1 MQMQRHISDKI
12 VPLLKSAG
20 FISDDTQC
28 CTALCYTDNFA
39 IAKLNT
45 ETALSYEEKSGSRK
59 ILEFLIPN
67 TSAPYLSG
75 DGAVYYSEVNTVYK
89 VSPEQPFNAQ
99 YKSTDM
105 SFTYII
111 ISRTYFEQVMNSKHC
126 DFSVFSAP
134 FYASASLSA
143 FIELF
148 VSEFEKESCD
158 DENVLIPLSRIIV
171 SGLIG
176 SALKNNESEKNVAS
190 YFKGIRI
197 ATEYINE
204 NYDKKLSIEDLADA
218 CGLSYS
224 YFSNCFKRTFGDTP
238 KGYITNLRLNKAKY
252 YLTETAL
259 PIKEIASKCGF
270 AHFNT
275 FTSAFKKYVGVSPR
289 EYRSNRKKSAALSA

>member
-204 NYDKKLSIEDLADA
+204 NYDKKISIEDLADA

-275 FTSAFKKYVGVSPR
+275 FTSAFKKYIGVSPR

>member
-1 MQMQRHISDKI
+1 MQMQMHISDKI

-20 FISDDTQC
+20 FISNDTQY
-28 CTALCYTDNFA
+28 CTVLCYTDNFA
-39 IAKLNT
+39 IAKLTT
-45 ETALSYEEKSGSRK
+45 EAALSYEEKNDSRN

-67 TSAPYLSG
+67 TSASYLSG
-75 DGAVYYSEVNTVYK
+75 DGAVYYSEVNRVYK

-99 YKSTDM
+99 YKSTDI

-111 ISRTYFEQVMNSKHC
+111 ISRDYFEQVMNSKHC

-176 SALKNNESEKNVAS
+176 SALKNNESEKKVAS

-204 NYDKKLSIEDLADA
+204 NYDKKISIEDLADA

-275 FTSAFKKYVGVSPR
+275 FTSAFKKYIGVSPR

>member
-75 DGAVYYSEVNTVYK
+75 DGAVYYSEVNRVYK

-99 YKSTDM
+99 YKSTDI

-176 SALKNNESEKNVAS
+176 SALKNNESEKKVAS

-275 FTSAFKKYVGVSPR
+275 FTSAFKKYIGVSPR

>member
-1 MQMQRHISDKI
+1 MQRHISDKI

-75 DGAVYYSEVNTVYK
+75 DGAVYYSEVNRVYK

-99 YKSTDM
+99 YKSTDI

-171 SGLIG
+171 SSLIG
-176 SALKNNESEKNVAS
+176 SAMKNNESEKKVAS

>member
-1 MQMQRHISDKI
+1 MQRHISDKI

-45 ETALSYEEKSGSRK
+45 ETALSYEEKSDSRN

-67 TSAPYLSG
+67 TSASYLSG
-75 DGAVYYSEVNTVYK
+75 DGAVYYSEVNRVYK
-89 VSPEQPFNAQ
+89 VSPEQPFNMQ
-99 YKSTDM
+99 YRPADM

-111 ISRTYFEQVMNSKHC
+111 ISRDYFEQVMNSKHC

-171 SGLIG
+171 SSLIG
-176 SALKNNESEKNVAS
+176 SAMKNNESEKKVAS

-204 NYDKKLSIEDLADA
+204 NYDKKLIPL
-218 CGLSYS
+218 
-224 YFSNCFKRTFGDTP
+224 K
-238 KGYITNLRLNKAKY
+238 
-252 YLTETAL
+252 
-259 PIKEIASKCGF
+259 
-270 AHFNT
+270 
-275 FTSAFKKYVGVSPR
+275 
-289 EYRSNRKKSAALSA
+289 

>member
-1 MQMQRHISDKI
+1 MQRHISDKI

-143 FIELF
+143 
-148 VSEFEKESCD
+148 
-158 DENVLIPLSRIIV
+158 
-171 SGLIG
+171 
-176 SALKNNESEKNVAS
+176 
-190 YFKGIRI
+190 
-197 ATEYINE
+197 
-204 NYDKKLSIEDLADA
+204 
-218 CGLSYS
+218 
-224 YFSNCFKRTFGDTP
+224 
-238 KGYITNLRLNKAKY
+238 
-252 YLTETAL
+252 
-259 PIKEIASKCGF
+259 
-270 AHFNT
+270 
-275 FTSAFKKYVGVSPR
+275 
-289 EYRSNRKKSAALSA
+289 

>member
-1 MQMQRHISDKI
+1 MQMHISDKI

-158 DENVLIPLSRIIV
+158 DENILIPLSRIIV

-176 SALKNNESEKNVAS
+176 SALKNNESEKKVAS

-204 NYDKKLSIEDLADA
+204 NYDKKISIEDLADA

-275 FTSAFKKYVGVSPR
+275 FTSAFKKYIGVSPR

>member
-1 MQMQRHISDKI
+1 MQMQMHISDKI

-158 DENVLIPLSRIIV
+158 DENILIPLSRIIV

-176 SALKNNESEKNVAS
+176 SALKNNESEKKVAS

-204 NYDKKLSIEDLADA
+204 NYDKKISIEDLADA

-275 FTSAFKKYVGVSPR
+275 FTSAFKKYIGVSPR

>member
-67 TSAPYLSG
+67 TSVPYLSG

-176 SALKNNESEKNVAS
+176 SALKNNESEKKVAS

-204 NYDKKLSIEDLADA
+204 NYDKKISIEDLADA

-275 FTSAFKKYVGVSPR
+275 FTSAFKKYIGVSPR

>member
-1 MQMQRHISDKI
+1 MQMQMHISDKI

-45 ETALSYEEKSGSRK
+45 ETALSYEEKSDSRK

-75 DGAVYYSEVNTVYK
+75 DGAVYYSEVNRVYK

-99 YKSTDM
+99 YKSTDI

-111 ISRTYFEQVMNSKHC
+111 ISRDYFEQVMNSKHC

-176 SALKNNESEKNVAS
+176 SALKNNESEKKVAS

-204 NYDKKLSIEDLADA
+204 NYDKKISIEDLADA

-275 FTSAFKKYVGVSPR
+275 FTSAFKKYIGVSPR

>member
-1 MQMQRHISDKI
+1 M
-12 VPLLKSAG
+12 
-20 FISDDTQC
+20 
-28 CTALCYTDNFA
+28 
-39 IAKLNT
+39 
-45 ETALSYEEKSGSRK
+45 LSS
-59 ILEFLIPN
+59 
-67 TSAPYLSG
+67 
-75 DGAVYYSEVNTVYK
+75 
-89 VSPEQPFNAQ
+89 
-99 YKSTDM
+99 
-105 SFTYII
+105 
-111 ISRTYFEQVMNSKHC
+111 
-126 DFSVFSAP
+126 P

-204 NYDKKLSIEDLADA
+204 NYDKKLSIEDLAEA

-238 KGYITNLRLNKAKY
+238 KGYITNLRLNKAKC

-259 PIKEIASKCGF
+259 PIKDIASKCGF

>member
-1 MQMQRHISDKI
+1 MQMHISDKI

-45 ETALSYEEKSGSRK
+45 ETALSYEEKSDSRN

-67 TSAPYLSG
+67 TSASYLSG
-75 DGAVYYSEVNTVYK
+75 DGAVYYSEVNRVYK

-99 YKSTDM
+99 YKSTDI

-111 ISRTYFEQVMNSKHC
+111 ISRDYFEQVMNSKHC

-176 SALKNNESEKNVAS
+176 SALKNNESEKKVAS

-204 NYDKKLSIEDLADA
+204 NYDKKISIEDLADA

-270 AHFNT
+270 AHFTT
-275 FTSAFKKYVGVSPR
+275 FTSAFKKYIGVSPR

>member
-1 MQMQRHISDKI
+1 MQMQMHISDKI

-45 ETALSYEEKSGSRK
+45 ETALSYEEKSDSRK

-75 DGAVYYSEVNTVYK
+75 DGAVYYSEVNRVYK
-89 VSPEQPFNAQ
+89 VSPEQPFNMQ
-99 YKSTDM
+99 YRPADM

-111 ISRTYFEQVMNSKHC
+111 ISRDYFEQVMNSKHC

-224 YFSNCFKRTFGDTP
+224 YFSNCFKRAFGDTP
-238 KGYITNLRLNKAKY
+238 KGYITNLRLNKAKC

-259 PIKEIASKCGF
+259 PIKDIASKCGF